1 MTISLFLYTAIVLA
15 LLAAE
20 YRQDI
25 RAQGLFKPL
34 AALGFILL
42 ALSCGALE
50 TLYGQLILAGLVFC
64 AFGDI
69 FLLSRKSQ
77 SLFILGM
84 ASFAIAHIIYCF
96 ALRQIDSFSVSHVII
111 WPVIIVVCAFF
122 LYLQPKLNFPMQLMV
137 VIYALIIG
145 MMVIYAVGS
154 GRLMPA
160 LAGVM
165 FAASDMFV
173 ARDRFVKTEPV
184 NAFAITPLYF
194 GAQALFALSTQI

>member
-1 MTISLFLYTAIVLA
+1 MTTSLFLYAAIVLA
-15 LLAAE
+15 LIAAE
-20 YRQDI
+20 YRQDSH
-25 RAQGLFKPL
+25 AQRLFKPL
-34 AALGFILL
+34 AALGFILM

-64 AFGDI
+64 AFGDV

-77 SLFILGM
+77 PLFILGM
-84 ASFAIAHIIYCF
+84 ASFAIGHVTYCF

-122 LYLQPKLNFPMQLMV
+122 LYMRPKLNLTMQLMV
-137 VIYALIIG
+137 GIYALIIG

-154 GRLMPA
+154 GRLIPA

-165 FAASDMFV
+165 FAASDIFV
-173 ARDRFVKTEPV
+173 ARDRFVKAEPI
-184 NAFAITPLYF
+184 NALAITPLYF